1 MSRISFL
8 LLAVA
13 ELKIPQVSDLV
24 YHSCEVVPLRPLP
37 GSINGQVFFRLC
49 SLFSRVL
56 ICNEFAL
63 LSVVGQSLNY
73 WFSGALTFVLPD
85 PALCTDCIQSVL
97 KCHTLSP
104 IKIFS
109 PATVY
114 CWEKPSIPF
123 NCLFSFPLSIT
134 VLKLSYFPHFTW
146 TSFWNLNKF
155 HLSAIW
161 MLLQW
166 KETAKGS
173 LTICHSPKLS

>member
-56 ICNEFAL
+56 IYNEFAL

-73 WFSGALTFVLPD
+73 
-85 PALCTDCIQSVL
+85 
-97 KCHTLSP
+97 
-104 IKIFS
+104 
-109 PATVY
+109 
-114 CWEKPSIPF
+114 
-123 NCLFSFPLSIT
+123 
-134 VLKLSYFPHFTW
+134 
-146 TSFWNLNKF
+146 
-155 HLSAIW
+155 
-161 MLLQW
+161 
-166 KETAKGS
+166 
-173 LTICHSPKLS
+173 